1 MGRIDAIKRRSADEG
16 DDFQSLTGIEVKVLR
31 DGLDLPN
38 ELRGRLDIVFAS
50 MHVASGEEAKDTLR
64 LAIVES
70 TCWAI
75 QPAGFCWN
83 GTHAR

>member
-1 MGRIDAIKRRSADEG
+1 
-16 DDFQSLTGIEVKVLR
+16 VLR
-31 DGLDLPN
+31 DGLDLPD
-38 ELRGRLDIVFAS
+38 EWRARVDIVFAS
-50 MHVASGEEAKDTLR
+50 IHVASGEEAKDTPR
-64 LAIVES
+64 LAIVGS